1 MDHLLFWA
9 ALGSGGAC
17 FALLLLGFRLRQK
30 RGRRR
35 RENLRMIEIQLR
47 LETALYHTKAAWGG
61 IAPGLPPSVF
71 VGVRKASRE
80 GVLSTRTLDERA
92 KQTELSCDI

>member
-9 ALGSGGAC
+9 ILASGGAC
-17 FALLLLGFRLRQK
+17 FALLLVGFRLRQK
-30 RGRRR
+30 RGRR